1 VVLLLGCT
9 RKEKWALSSSYES
22 QIKRLEQR
30 TKELEEEN
38 SKLRKELGQLH
49 GKQKNPPSSTV
60 SEVILYTKS

>member
-30 TKELEEEN
+30 IKELEEEN
-38 SKLRKELGQLH
+38 SKPREELEQLH
-49 GKQKNPPSSTV
+49 GK
-60 SEVILYTKS
+60 